1 MTYATEPAVVLPE
14 DPAAPRVTRRR
25 AAATVV
31 LGLALAGVA
40 VGALWA
46 VLAPPVAG
54 VVGLT
59 RAGDRVRGFVG
70 DAADQLFLGA
80 FLIPGMVSVVA
91 IVTAAAVWRWRAHR
105 GPVLAGALVVGSM
118 IAAAAAA
125 GVGAALAH
133 WRYGAVDV
141 AGAPVSPEHRVH
153 YVTEAPA
160 VFFGHTPLQ
169 IALTIVFP
177 AGLAA
182 LAYALCVLSTPRD
195 DLGAWPPVEPR
206 AFVPTGTPVGP
217 VGVDQAPITD
227 PTVTDPARTA
237 ADVPP
242 VDPGSP
248 SR

>member
-1 MTYATEPAVVLPE
+1 MTHAIEPAVVPPE
-14 DPAAPRVTRRR
+14 GAVPPRVPRRR
-25 AAATVV
+25 AVATVV
-31 LGLALAGVA
+31 LALSLAGVA

-46 VLAPPVAG
+46 LLAPPVAG

-70 DAADQLFLGA
+70 DAADQYFLGA
-80 FLIPGMVSVVA
+80 FLLPGMVSVVA
-91 IVTAAAVWRWRAHR
+91 IVAVAAVWRWRAHR
-105 GPVLAGALVVGSM
+105 GPAMAGALVIGSM
-118 IAAAAAA
+118 LAAGAAA

-206 AFVPTGTPVGP
+206 AFGP
-217 VGVDQAPITD
+217 GVAAA
-227 PTVTDPARTA
+227 TDPARTVV
-237 ADVPP
+237 DVPP
-242 VDPGSP
+242 GDPGSP

>member
-1 MTYATEPAVVLPE
+1 MTHAIEPAVMLPE

-25 AAATVV
+25 AATTVV
-31 LGLALAGVA
+31 LGLSLAGAV
-40 VGALWA
+40 VGASWA

-105 GPVLAGALVVGSM
+105 GPVMVGALVVGSM

-195 DLGAWPPVEPR
+195 DLGAWPPVEPT
-206 AFVPTGTPVGP
+206 AFGPTVTTVGSN
-217 VGVDQAPITD
+217 GVDQTPITD
-227 PTVTDPARTA
+227 PAVTDPARTA

-248 SR
+248 SH

>member
-1 MTYATEPAVVLPE
+1 MTNATEPAVMLPE

-91 IVTAAAVWRWRAHR
+91 IVTAAAVWRWRAH
-105 GPVLAGALVVGSM
+105 
-118 IAAAAAA
+118 
-125 GVGAALAH
+125 
-133 WRYGAVDV
+133 
-141 AGAPVSPEHRVH
+141 
-153 YVTEAPA
+153 
-160 VFFGHTPLQ
+160 
-169 IALTIVFP
+169 
-177 AGLAA
+177 
-182 LAYALCVLSTPRD
+182 
-195 DLGAWPPVEPR
+195 
-206 AFVPTGTPVGP
+206 
-217 VGVDQAPITD
+217 
-227 PTVTDPARTA
+227 
-237 ADVPP
+237 
-242 VDPGSP
+242 
-248 SR
+248 